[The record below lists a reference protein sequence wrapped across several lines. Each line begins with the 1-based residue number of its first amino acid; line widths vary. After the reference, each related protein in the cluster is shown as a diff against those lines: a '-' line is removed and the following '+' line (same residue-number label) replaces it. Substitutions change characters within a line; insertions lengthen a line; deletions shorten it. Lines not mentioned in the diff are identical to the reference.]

1 MTFTNKDIHLVDFSF
16 YLHRSYHVM
25 KNMKVTI
32 NGMEKPTG
40 HIKGVLDYIKRIKES
55 NRDAIIFLC
64 LDDLPIHKIQLLESI
79 NIIYKDGR
87 AKNEYNIRQDT
98 DLICNLAYFVPNVY
112 TAFCEGEEADD
123 VISTLCHKYKKDNKV
138 FIHSSD
144 KDLVQLLDKQCYIIT
159 EWDGATPI
167 KTTLDNYKTSPKYE
181 KAFLNCVP
189 HKLTYFRTIVGDS
202 SDNMKGLY
210 RFPRRLAK
218 MIAENTKSIEDFKEA
233 TTKFKRFTS
242 PTQMKYLQ
250 AMEESYTKLSIYYE
264 VMKLKNNLDIEIDR
278 TIVSVK
284 KDIEQLKLESYR
296 RYLESLN
303 IKIL

>member
-40 HIKGVLDYIKRIKES
+40 HIKGVLDYIKRIKEY

-123 VISTLCHKYKKDNKV
+123 VIPVTV
-138 FIHSSD
+138 ASS
-144 KDLVQLLDKQCYIIT
+144 KI
-159 EWDGATPI
+159 
-167 KTTLDNYKTSPKYE
+167 
-181 KAFLNCVP
+181 
-189 HKLTYFRTIVGDS
+189 
-202 SDNMKGLY
+202 
-210 RFPRRLAK
+210 
-218 MIAENTKSIEDFKEA
+218 KSI
-233 TTKFKRFTS
+233 
-242 PTQMKYLQ
+242 
-250 AMEESYTKLSIYYE
+250 SIK
-264 VMKLKNNLDIEIDR
+264 VLL
-278 TIVSVK
+278 
-284 KDIEQLKLESYR
+284 
-296 RYLESLN
+296 
-303 IKIL
+303 

>member
-25 KNMKVTI
+25 KNMKANI
-32 NGMEKPTG
+32 NGFDKPTG
-40 HIKGVLDYIKRIKES
+40 HIKGVLDYIRRIKEY
-55 NRDAIIFLC
+55 NKDAIIFLC
-64 LDDLPIHKIQLLESI
+64 LDDLPIHKMKLLESVGV
-79 NIIYKDGR
+79 IYKDGR
-87 AKNEYNIRQDT
+87 AKNEYNIKQDT
-98 DLICNLAYFVPNVY
+98 DLICNLAYLIPGVY

-123 VISTLCHKYKKDNKV
+123 IISTLCHRYKENNKV

-144 KDLVQLLDKQCYIIT
+144 KDLVQLLDKHCYIIT
-159 EWDGATPI
+159 EWDGAMPI
-167 KTTLDNYKTSPKYE
+167 KTTLDTYKASEKYA

-189 HKLTYFRTIVGDS
+189 HKLTYYRAIVGDS
-202 SDNMKGLY
+202 SDNMKGIY

-218 MIAENTKSIEDFKEA
+218 MIAENTKDIEDFKDA
-233 TTKFKRFTS
+233 TSKFKRFTS

-250 AMEESYTKLSIYYE
+250 ALEESYNKLSIYYE
-264 VMKLKNNLDIEIDR
+264 VMKLKTNLDIEIDR

-284 KDIEQLKLESYR
+284 KDIQQLKLESYR

-303 IKIL
+303 IKII

>member
-25 KNMKVTI
+25 KNMKVNI
-32 NGMEKPTG
+32 NGFDKPTG
-40 HIKGVLDYIKRIKES
+40 HIKGVLDYIRRIKEY
-55 NRDAIIFLC
+55 NKDAIIFLC
-64 LDDLPIHKIQLLESI
+64 LDDLPIHKMKLLESVGV
-79 NIIYKDGR
+79 IYKDGR
-87 AKNEYNIRQDT
+87 AKNEYNIKQDT
-98 DLICNLAYFVPNVY
+98 DLICNLAYLIPGVY

-123 VISTLCHKYKKDNKV
+123 IISTLCHRYKESNKI

-144 KDLVQLLDKQCYIIT
+144 KDLVQLLDKHCYIIT
-159 EWDGATPI
+159 EWDGAMPI
-167 KTTLDNYKTSPKYE
+167 KTTLDTYKTSEKYA

-189 HKLTYFRTIVGDS
+189 HKLTYYRAIVGDS
-202 SDNMKGLY
+202 SDNMKGIY

-218 MIAENTKSIEDFKEA
+218 MIAENTKDIEDFKDA
-233 TTKFKRFTS
+233 TSKFKRFTS

-250 AMEESYTKLSIYYE
+250 ALEESYNKLSIYYE
-264 VMKLKNNLDIEIDR
+264 VMKLKTNLDIEIDR

-284 KDIEQLKLESYR
+284 KDIQQLKLESYR

-303 IKIL
+303 IKII

>member
-1 MTFTNKDIHLVDFSF
+1 
-16 YLHRSYHVM
+16 
-25 KNMKVTI
+25 
-32 NGMEKPTG
+32 
-40 HIKGVLDYIKRIKES
+40 
-55 NRDAIIFLC
+55 
-64 LDDLPIHKIQLLESI
+64 
-79 NIIYKDGR
+79 
-87 AKNEYNIRQDT
+87 
-98 DLICNLAYFVPNVY
+98 
-112 TAFCEGEEADD
+112 
-123 VISTLCHKYKKDNKV
+123 
-138 FIHSSD
+138 
-144 KDLVQLLDKQCYIIT
+144 
-159 EWDGATPI
+159 
-167 KTTLDNYKTSPKYE
+167 
-181 KAFLNCVP
+181 
-189 HKLTYFRTIVGDS
+189 
-202 SDNMKGLY
+202 MKGLY